1 MSMLGTSIC
10 NYGNIY
16 VNDLHVNRGHVNTTT
31 TVFHYGFIG
40 EVLGMSEVTLCL
52 SMRSISYR
60 VQILREI
67 NYIEIA
73 IYAGNK

>member
-10 NYGNIY
+10 NYVNIY

-40 EVLGMSEVTLCL
+40 EVLCMSKVTLCL
-52 SMRSISYR
+52 LMRSISYR
-60 VQILREI
+60 VEVSREI
-67 NYIEIA
+67 NYRDSYIRRE
-73 IYAGNK
+73 